1 MARIIAG
8 MGTSHV
14 PGVGAAMDNGKT
26 HEDYWVELFKGFEP
40 LRAWHAENVP
50 DVNYCR
56 VQRSRHLDG
65 AEPLL
70 HLHDGRG

>member
-1 MARIIAG
+1 MARLIGG

-50 DVNYCR
+50 DVTIVVFNDHAT
-56 VQRSRHLDG
+56 SMSLNH
-65 AEPLL
+65 
-70 HLHDGRG
+70 